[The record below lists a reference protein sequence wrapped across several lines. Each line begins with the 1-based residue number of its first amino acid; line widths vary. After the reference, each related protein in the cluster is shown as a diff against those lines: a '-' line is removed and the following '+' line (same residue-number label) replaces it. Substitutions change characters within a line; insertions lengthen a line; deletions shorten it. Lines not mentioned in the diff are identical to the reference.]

1 MSGPR
6 RRKAAAD
13 ERGFSVEL
21 KSKQYVKS
29 ISLSNGGHEAVLFEG
44 ILGELVD
51 LNILE
56 GTVLKVEGTHGTM
69 MLDLSEDELMK
80 VLDKKLQNAPE
91 EE

>member
-1 MSGPR
+1 MSGAW

-44 ILGELVD
+44 VLGELID
-51 LNILE
+51 LSILE

-69 MLDLSEDELMK
+69 MLDLSEDDLMK
-80 VLDKKLQNAPE
+80 VLGKKLRNALE

>member
-1 MSGPR
+1 MSGAR

-21 KSKQYVKS
+21 KSKQYVRS

-44 ILGELVD
+44 VLGELID
-51 LNILE
+51 LSILA
-56 GTVLKVEGTHGTM
+56 GKVLKVEGTHGTM
-69 MLDLSEDELMK
+69 MLDLSEDELIK
-80 VLDKKLQNAPE
+80 VLGKKLQHTPE